1 MGTHFT
7 IRSITSTSFGRMLP
21 QQAQTLISEED
32 FVLKI
37 VVELSY
43 VSRYLGSMLAFLLD
57 WRKVGPYWIIIGK
70 LSW

>member
-1 MGTHFT
+1 M
-7 IRSITSTSFGRMLP
+7 
-21 QQAQTLISEED
+21 
-32 FVLKI
+32 LKI

-70 LSW
+70 LIW